1 MDEHKRQHYKIALVG
16 APVVGKS
23 TLLYRLERR
32 APESQRMVDAD
43 ETKRI
48 VHVMMAFPQQNL
60 SIMAA
65 SGAFVNDT
73 VIPTVLTDATMVVY
87 VISTGVHL
95 NTQRLFFDRYVTCA
109 AQIGVHWDDVPWLFV
124 LNIVEPLVENP
135 LHNHIP
141 PSFHDTIMRCVAI
154 TGKGIDD
161 IWQRMLDTVESRL

>member
-1 MDEHKRQHYKIALVG
+1 MPEPNRQHCKIALAG
-16 APVVGKS
+16 APMVGKT

-32 APESQRMVDAD
+32 APTSQLTVDAD

-48 VHVMMAFPQQNL
+48 VHVTMAFPQQHL

-73 VIPTVLTDATMVVY
+73 VIPTVLTAATMVVY

-109 AQIGVHWDDVPWLFV
+109 AQVGVHWNDVPWLFV

-135 LHNHIP
+135 LLDQIP

-154 TGKGIDD
+154 TEQGVDD
-161 IWQRMLDTVESRL
+161 IWQRMLATVESRL